1 MKAILCKEYGPP
13 EKLVIEEV
21 PSPEPGKGQVRLEV
35 HAAAVNFPDVLI
47 IENKYQFK
55 PPLPF
60 SPGGEV
66 AGVVTKLGEGV
77 SKVKV
82 GDRVIGSC
90 GWGGFAEEIVL
101 DEARVTPIP
110 AEMDFVTAS
119 AFLMTYGT
127 SHHALKD
134 RAHLKPGES
143 LLVLGAAGGVGLA
156 AVELGKAMGAKVIAA
171 ASSEDKL
178 QVCREHGADE
188 TILYPA
194 GPLDKDQQRALSDR
208 IKELTGGQGADVVY
222 DPVGGDYSEPALR
235 ATNWEGR
242 FLVVGFAAGPIPKVP
257 LNLALLKG
265 CQIVGVFWGAFTGR
279 EPARHQENLNELMAW
294 FKVGKLRP
302 HVSRTYRFD
311 EVVQAL
317 NDMAGRKVKGK
328 IVLVPSRQG

>member
-1 MKAILCKEYGPP
+1 MKAVLCKEYGPP
-13 EKLVIEEV
+13 ETLVIEDV
-21 PSPEPGKGQVRLEV
+21 PSPEPGKGQVVLEV

-66 AGVVTKLGEGV
+66 AGKVIKVGEGV
-77 SKVKV
+77 TRVKV

-90 GWGGFAEEIVL
+90 GWGGFAEEIAI
-101 DEARVTPIP
+101 DEGRVTPIP
-110 AEMDFVTAS
+110 DEMDYTTAS

-134 RAHLKPGES
+134 RAHIQPGET

-178 QVCREHGADE
+178 AVCKEHGADE
-188 TILYPA
+188 TLLYPS
-194 GPLDKDQQRALSDR
+194 GPLDKDAQKKLSEQ

-222 DPVGGDYSEPALR
+222 DPVGGDYSEAALR

-242 FLVVGFAAGPIPKVP
+242 FLVVGFASGPIPKIP

-265 CQIVGVFWGAFTGR
+265 CQIVGVFWGAFT
-279 EPARHQENLNELMAW
+279 ARNPEGNQKNLQELMDW
-294 FKVGKLRP
+294 FKAGKLRP
-302 HVSRTYRFD
+302 HVSKTYKFE
-311 EVVQAL
+311 EVAEAL
-317 NDMAGRKVKGK
+317 NDMAARKVKGN
-328 IVLVPSRQG
+328 IVLVPSR

>member
-1 MKAILCKEYGPP
+1 MKAVLCKEYGPP
-13 EKLVIEEV
+13 ETLVIEDV
-21 PSPEPGKGQVRLEV
+21 PSPEPGKGQVVLEV

-66 AGVVTKLGEGV
+66 AGKVVKVGEGV
-77 SKVKV
+77 TRVKE

-90 GWGGFAEEIVL
+90 GWGGFAEEIAI
-101 DEARVTPIP
+101 DEGRVTPIP
-110 AEMDFVTAS
+110 EEMDYTTAS

-134 RAHLKPGES
+134 RAQIKPGET

-178 QVCREHGADE
+178 AVCKEHGADE
-188 TILYPA
+188 TLLYPSGA
-194 GPLDKDQQRALSDR
+194 LDKEAQKKLSDQ
-208 IKELTGGQGADVVY
+208 IKELTGGNGADVVY
-222 DPVGGDYSEPALR
+222 DPVGGDYSEAALR

-242 FLVVGFAAGPIPKVP
+242 FLVVGFASGPIPKIP

-265 CQIVGVFWGAFTGR
+265 CQIVGVFWGAFTAR
-279 EPARHQENLNELMAW
+279 EPQRNQENLQELMDW
-294 FKVGKLRP
+294 FKAGKLKP
-302 HVSRTYRFD
+302 HVSKTYKFE
-311 EVVQAL
+311 EVADAL
-317 NDMAGRKVKGK
+317 NDMAARKVKGK
-328 IVLVPSRQG
+328 IVLVPSR